1 MATTMGKQLK
11 GRRRTR
17 WRDYILAWA
26 RFGVDRGEL
35 SEIVVDRELFRVY
48 LGLLPATFPK

>member
-1 MATTMGKQLK
+1 MGKQLK